1 MHAVCLYSNI
11 QGQVQLGQACH
22 IAQAGGTG
30 FVCMQPWLST
40 FNDDDGIVAVD
51 DDDDGDKGV
60 EYALHHA

>member
-1 MHAVCLYSNI
+1 
-11 QGQVQLGQACH
+11 
-22 IAQAGGTG
+22 
-30 FVCMQPWLST
+30 MQPWLST